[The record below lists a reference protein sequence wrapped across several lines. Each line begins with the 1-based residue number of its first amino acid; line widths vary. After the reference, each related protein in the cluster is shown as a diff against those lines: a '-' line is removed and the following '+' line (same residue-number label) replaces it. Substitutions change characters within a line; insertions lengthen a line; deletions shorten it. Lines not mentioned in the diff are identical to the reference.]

1 MLIRK
6 HYRAIAKIIK
16 DNTINNG
23 STIDKEFLMDDLCY
37 LFAND
42 NNLFNSALFR
52 GACRNDE

>member
-1 MLIRK
+1 MLSRK

-23 STIDKEFLMDDLCY
+23 STIDKEFLMDDLVY

-52 GACRNDE
+52 DACRNDE